1 MELLQRLAVPRRLA
15 ARVWLFTLPS
25 ALFSFERRQR
35 IPRMPIGRGRFLGL
49 ALIAG
54 GAAVLLR
61 AVPAGRQ
68 GPQAEGQADVRWRG
82 LSRFRGRPTVGGALL
97 VLSGLGLLLR
107 SLMLT
112 AYALGL
118 ALAFARDRVD
128 LEEPQLL
135 RREAGGDVWEYD
147 ETRV

>member
-1 MELLQRLAVPRRLA
+1 M
-15 ARVWLFTLPS
+15 
-25 ALFSFERRQR
+25 
-35 IPRMPIGRGRFLGL
+35 
-49 ALIAG
+49 
-54 GAAVLLR
+54 
-61 AVPAGRQ
+61 
-68 GPQAEGQADVRWRG
+68 
-82 LSRFRGRPTVGGALL
+82 GGALL

-128 LEEPQLL
+128 LEEPQLP